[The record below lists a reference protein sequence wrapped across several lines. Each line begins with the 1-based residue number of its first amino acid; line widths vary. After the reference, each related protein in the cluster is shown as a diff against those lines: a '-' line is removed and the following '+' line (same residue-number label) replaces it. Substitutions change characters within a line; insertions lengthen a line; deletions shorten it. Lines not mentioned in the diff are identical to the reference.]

1 MATKDAMEAMELELL
16 NGLKITD
23 RLVKVSIHT
32 KLSIKLALLTQEVTK
47 FVELLRLQVVKKLNK

>member
-32 KLSIKLALLTQEVTK
+32 KRSIKLALLTQEVTK
-47 FVELLRLQVVKKLNK
+47 FVELPRLQVVKKLNK